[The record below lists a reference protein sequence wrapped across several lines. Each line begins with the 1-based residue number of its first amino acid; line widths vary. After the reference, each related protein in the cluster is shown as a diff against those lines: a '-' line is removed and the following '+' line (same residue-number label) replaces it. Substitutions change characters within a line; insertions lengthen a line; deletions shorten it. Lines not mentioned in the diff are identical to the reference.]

1 MHNIFVNESKEVLEI
16 FSERLK
22 DLIQTNGISLKELS
36 EQIGI
41 PKSTINGWTLK
52 ISLAN
57 IYGLKKIALFFG
69 VTTDYLLGLEN

>member
-1 MHNIFVNESKEVLEI
+1 MDESKEVLET
-16 FSERLK
+16 FSDRLK
-22 DLIQTNGISLKELS
+22 DLIKTKGITMKELS

-57 IYGLKKIALFFG
+57 IYGLRKIALFFG
-69 VTTDYLLGLEN
+69 VTADYLLGLEN

>member
-1 MHNIFVNESKEVLEI
+1 MISSNDVLET

-22 DLIQTNGISLKELS
+22 DLLQSKGLSIKELS

-57 IYGLKKIALFFG
+57 IYGLRKIAEFFG
-69 VTTDYLLGLEN
+69 VTADYLIGLEN

>member
-1 MHNIFVNESKEVLEI
+1 MSESKEVLEI

-22 DLIQTNGISLKELS
+22 DLMKTKDISLKELS

-57 IYGLKKIALFFG
+57 IYGLKKIAMFFG
-69 VTTDYLLGLEN
+69 VTTDYLIGLED